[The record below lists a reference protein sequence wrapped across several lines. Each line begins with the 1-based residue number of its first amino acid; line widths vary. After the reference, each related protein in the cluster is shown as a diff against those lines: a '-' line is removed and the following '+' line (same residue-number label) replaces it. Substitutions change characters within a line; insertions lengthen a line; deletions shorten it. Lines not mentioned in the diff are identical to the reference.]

1 MNAQNKET
9 LWTPLH
15 AATFQEH
22 GKVYA
27 SKLTSI
33 GKYNLQNTVF
43 GTKLVSLQIVMLLLE
58 RNAQPELPDSD
69 GR

>member
-22 GKVYA
+22 GKVYT

-33 GKYNLQNTVF
+33 GKYNLRNTLF